1 MGSVTGEHH
10 PLNNGFDYYFGY
22 NMWESPFYN
31 ATNVWENFKPAG
43 MIKRYNTD
51 VFTEKALGFI
61 KKAIEEDHP
70 FYVQIHYHAVHA
82 PLEPRAPDQYYNRF
96 GSESFVLNNFYAHV
110 FAVDESVGR
119 LYEYLEKRGAAENTM
134 FVFTSDNGGAVGGR
148 SSLPGNAPYVG
159 QKGMYALGG
168 IRTPLVLYWP
178 EGTDRPHVNRQLVST
193 LDILPTIIDAAGME
207 VPEGLDGKSLLPC
220 LQKKNHKSVHEYL
233 LWSGIHA
240 RAWGFMSYNS
250 LLPHLEA
257 REKAPSSWVVIKD
270 GWMLR
275 FVDAIP
281 RGLYKDLPGGKSGT
295 TELFDI
301 RKDLKESENLLELE
315 PGKSEE
321 LDSLWNAHA
330 KYYPPPVRWRRE
342 KWVSLVPDDN
352 RYLSD
357 SMNNK

>member
-1 MGSVTGEHH
+1 
-10 PLNNGFDYYFGY
+10 
-22 NMWESPFYN
+22 
-31 ATNVWENFKPAG
+31 
-43 MIKRYNTD
+43 
-51 VFTEKALGFI
+51 
-61 KKAIEEDHP
+61 
-70 FYVQIHYHAVHA
+70 
-82 PLEPRAPDQYYNRF
+82 
-96 GSESFVLNNFYAHV
+96 
-110 FAVDESVGR
+110 
-119 LYEYLEKRGAAENTM
+119 
-134 FVFTSDNGGAVGGR
+134 
-148 SSLPGNAPYVG
+148 
-159 QKGMYALGG
+159 
-168 IRTPLVLYWP
+168 
-178 EGTDRPHVNRQLVST
+178 
-193 LDILPTIIDAAGME
+193 
-207 VPEGLDGKSLLPC
+207 
-220 LQKKNHKSVHEYL
+220 
-233 LWSGIHA
+233 
-240 RAWGFMSYNS
+240 MSYNS

-301 RKDLKESENLLELE
+301 RKDHKESENLLELE